1 MSLVRGILRGAAA
14 GAAGTT
20 ALNAVTYLDMAVRGR
35 PASSAPQTGVQTI
48 AGKLGVR
55 IPGDDQTAQNRVAG
69 LGPLLGIVTGVG
81 VGMALGAA
89 RGTGWRPALPLSAT
103 IAGLGAMVV
112 SDLPMTG
119 LGISDAR
126 QWSLADWLSDAVP
139 HVAFGLVT
147 AAVAA
152 ATDPAD

>member
-1 MSLVRGILRGAAA
+1 MSLARGILRGAAA

-35 PASSAPQTGVQTI
+35 PASSAPQTAVRTI
-48 AGKLGVR
+48 AGKLGVL
-55 IPGDDQTAQNRVAG
+55 IPDDDETAENRVAG
-69 LGPLLGIVTGVG
+69 LGPMLGILTGIG
-81 VGMALGAA
+81 VGMVLGAA
-89 RGTGWRPALPLSAT
+89 RGTGWRPALPLSAA
-103 IAGLGAMVV
+103 IAALGAMVG

-126 QWSLADWLSDAVP
+126 HWSLADWLSDAVP
-139 HVAFGLVT
+139 HVVFGLVA